1 MVSPSEQAFLDQT
14 ADRITKLR
22 KERGFSQLRLAKES
36 GLTEGH
42 IGHIEQ
48 GRRRPTLVTVYR
60 IARGLG
66 VHPDKLIPSK

>member
-1 MVSPSEQAFLDQT
+1 MTTRPERQFLDET
-14 ADRITKLR
+14 ARRIAAVR

-48 GRRRPTLVTVYR
+48 GRRRPTLVTIYR
-60 IARGLG
+60 IATGLN
-66 VHPDKLIPSK
+66 VSPSRLLRR